1 MDVTYKNIDITNKK
15 ISYIKLYI
23 TQRIDIYIW
32 RGMVKNHIALRDY
45 FGYDDR
51 KTWNIVKYCS
61 LEKAT
66 YYV

>member
-1 MDVTYKNIDITNKK
+1 
-15 ISYIKLYI
+15 
-23 TQRIDIYIW
+23 
-32 RGMVKNHIALRDY
+32 MVKNHIALRDY